1 MKCCCPTLNTVWS
14 PLKHQRKCRENNRK
28 RNQSWYWIDV
38 SRNDECLKWKSPKK
52 MTMTFV
58 KFQEDISLT
67 GELFLHYNYPGNWWA
82 HLKTSG
88 ALIMISNDTNLFRRR
103 EQKHILRKSK
113 GSWLFRFVCVLEDF
127 YMLMF
132 YGIQDDHLPTGL
144 FKHNFRLALF
154 SM

>member
-14 PLKHQRKCRENNRK
+14 PLKHQRKCQENNRK
-28 RNQSWYWIDV
+28 RYRCIINHYIEFILNSCFDV
-38 SRNDECLKWKSPKK
+38 SRNYECLKWKSPKK

-113 GSWLFRFVCVLEDF
+113 CSWLFLSLYVLW
-127 YMLMF
+127 
-132 YGIQDDHLPTGL
+132 
-144 FKHNFRLALF
+144 N
-154 SM
+154 S

>member
-1 MKCCCPTLNTVWS
+1 
-14 PLKHQRKCRENNRK
+14 
-28 RNQSWYWIDV
+28 
-38 SRNDECLKWKSPKK
+38 

-113 GSWLFRFVCVLEDF
+113 CSWLFCFVCVEAS
-127 YMLMF
+127 
-132 YGIQDDHLPTGL
+132 
-144 FKHNFRLALF
+144 NFLRTFNAHDQRCKCKNQCVICKQQWRWFVWAIVTRHRCLNTNYNFDVERHICPYTLLIAGRLSHPQEGADLGF
-154 SM
+154 HTFGK